1 MKDRRFTTTQRIFS
15 KLNPLKKMK
24 CLNPGNHI
32 KASEMVSR
40 NFSASELS
48 SVTEDV
54 ERTSETNNIEE
65 AESSLREG
73 GCLNYEEARALLGR
87 LEYQRGHIEA
97 ALHVFSGIDIASIVP
112 KIKIS
117 IARRMERHKSRSHWN
132 APPMSIHAVSLLME
146 AIFLKARALSDLGKF
161 TEAAQSCNVI
171 MDIIESASPKGL
183 PGIFSRDCKLQET
196 VSKSVELLPEL
207 WKQADHPH
215 AAISSYRRALLGHWN
230 LDSMTIAKIQKAF
243 AIFLLYGGCDASP
256 PNPKSHTDGYF
267 TPINNSEE
275 AILLLIILLRNF
287 SEKNVEWDSSIIE
300 HLTFALSISGQLRPL
315 ANEYEELFPGVLSR
329 NERYYQLAL
338 CYLGEDDG
346 LTALNLLKKIFSDRK
361 NPDFVKAL
369 LLASKICGET
379 NAYAE
384 GVTFSRRALATLDG
398 RCESLESVAHF
409 FLGVSL
415 SAQTRS
421 SVSDSERIARQDEA
435 LQVLEKAEKT
445 NQVKDYRVIYHLSL
459 ENAEQRKLDAALR
472 YAQLLLKLEAGSN
485 VKSWILVA
493 RILSAQKRFSDA
505 ETIINAAIDQT
516 GKWCQGE
523 LLQTKARIHT
533 AQGQLKKA
541 VETYTDLLAVINF
554 RTNNLVVGLNCS
566 KIAALDKKLEIGT
579 WYDLANAYTSMSHW
593 SDAEVCI
600 SKLKA
605 ISPFSA
611 LGWHAAGQLQEVK
624 GLHNKSLISYT
635 KALDLEPA
643 HVPSL
648 VSTAIVLR
656 HCGGQ
661 PFSVIRSFL
670 AEALRL
676 DRTNHVAWLNIGLL
690 YESEGISSAEAAECF
705 QAAAILEESAPVEPF
720 HDL

>member
-1 MKDRRFTTTQRIFS
+1 
-15 KLNPLKKMK
+15 MK

-32 KASEMVSR
+32 KASELVSR
-40 NFSASELS
+40 DFSSSEQS
-48 SVTEDV
+48 SVAEDV
-54 ERTSETNNIEE
+54 EKRSETGNIEE

-117 IARRMERHKSRSHWN
+117 IARGMEHHKSRSHWN

-161 TEAAQSCNVI
+161 TEAAHSCNVI
-171 MDIIESASPKGL
+171 MDIVESASSKGL
-183 PGIFSRDCKLQET
+183 PGIFSRDRKLQEI

-207 WKQADHPH
+207 WKLADHPH

-230 LDSMTIAKIQKAF
+230 LDFMTIAKIQKAF

-256 PNPKSHTDGYF
+256 HPKSHTDGYF
-267 TPINNSEE
+267 TPKSNTEE
-275 AILLLIILLRNF
+275 AILLLIILLRDFN
-287 SEKNVEWDSSIIE
+287 EKKVEWDSSIIE
-300 HLTFALSISGQLRPL
+300 HLTFALSISGQLRTL
-315 ANEYEELFPGVLSR
+315 ANEYEELFPGILSR
-329 NERYYQLAL
+329 NERYFQLAL
-338 CYLGEDDG
+338 CYLGEDDS

-369 LLASKICGET
+369 LLASNICGE
-379 NAYAE
+379 NSAYAE
-384 GVTFSRRALATLDG
+384 EGATFSRRALATLDG
-398 RCESLESVAHF
+398 RCESLESVANF
-409 FLGVSL
+409 FLGISL

-421 SVSDSERIARQDEA
+421 SISDSERIAKQDEA

-459 ENAEQRKLDAALR
+459 ENAEQRKLDVALH
-472 YAQLLLKLEAGSN
+472 YAQQLLKLEAGSN

-505 ETIINAAIDQT
+505 ETITNAAIDQT
-516 GKWCQGE
+516 GKWSQGE
-523 LLQTKARIHT
+523 LLQTKAKIQT
-533 AQGQLKKA
+533 AQGQLNKA
-541 VETYTDLLAVINF
+541 VETYTDLLAVIKF
-554 RTNNLVVGLNCS
+554 RTNNLVVGLECS
-566 KIAALDKKLEIGT
+566 KIAVLYRKLEIGT

-611 LGWHAAGQLQEVK
+611 LGWHAAGQLQEAK
-624 GLHNKSLISYT
+624 GLHNKSLISYI

-661 PFSVIRSFL
+661 PFSVVRSFL

-676 DRTNHVAWLNIGLL
+676 DRTNHVAWLNLGLL
-690 YESEGISSAEAAECF
+690 YEAEAISSAEAAECF